1 MKKITLFTIVI
12 LSLFTFANSYAIPK
26 NSNDAKKA
34 FQDKNYPIAIE
45 NFESLLINNPNDFWT
60 LKYLGLSY
68 LKNSNFPAAITY
80 LERAESINAQSASI
94 HYFLAEAYMLSSDK
108 NSAEQKIDFIVK
120 NFPNDIYAQKALNLK
135 KGILASKKKQ
145 RKVLS
150 LYLRQSY
157 QYDSNVALEPQ
168 KNGIKNLDK
177 DSSRFATYTW
187 LELIMFQDTKWWA
200 GTNFSFYQSLHTEH
214 DSQRYNLSTFDFG
227 PFVSLDTDFY
237 DKIINH
243 RVEYRYIHDIQN
255 GSSFV
260 RTNRI
265 RYIASSFLAKWLY
278 ASIFVQVDFDDFFYR
293 NLSRSN
299 KDRLNRDAVQTT
311 SGFRT
316 LFLLPNK
323 QTLAF
328 GYSYINNDA
337 EGLQWNY
344 DKNRLYT
351 EFATPLFIDKLRG
364 YVLGEYYNRYFS
376 PYSGS
381 FYGKRSN
388 RDDDYYSFRIKMK
401 YTFNKNASFE
411 TSYRYIDNQSTIED
425 VFEYERQ
432 IFDCS
437 LVFRY

>member
-1 MKKITLFTIVI
+1 MKKMTLFFIAV
-12 LSLFTFANSYAIPK
+12 LSLFSVVNSYAIPQH
-26 NSNDAKKA
+26 SDDAKKA
-34 FQDKNYPIAIE
+34 FQEKNYPLAIE
-45 NFESLLINNPNDFWT
+45 SFENLLTNNPNDFWT

-68 LKNSNFPAAITY
+68 LKNSNFPAAINY
-80 LERAESINAQSASI
+80 LEQAESINAQSASI
-94 HYFLAEAYMLSSDK
+94 HYFLAEAYMLSGDK
-108 NSAEQKIDFIVK
+108 QNAEQKIEFILK

-135 KGILASKKKQ
+135 KGIVSREKKQ
-145 RKVLS
+145 RKILS
-150 LYLRQSY
+150 VYLRESY

-168 KNGIKNLDK
+168 KNGIKGLDK
-177 DSSRFATYTW
+177 DSSRFTTYTW
-187 LELIMFQDTKWWA
+187 LELIMFQDTAWWA

-214 DSQRYNLSTFDFG
+214 ESQRYNLSTFDFG
-227 PFVSLDTDFY
+227 PFISMDTNFY
-237 DKIINH
+237 NKTINH

-265 RYIASSFLAKWLY
+265 RYIGSSFLTKWLY
-278 ASIFVQVDFDDFFYR
+278 TSLFVEIDFDDFFYR
-293 NLSRSN
+293 KLSRTN
-299 KDRLNRDAVQTT
+299 KPFLNRDAVQTT
-311 SGFRT
+311 AGFRT
-316 LFLLPNK
+316 LFLLPRK

-328 GYSYINNDA
+328 GYSYTNNDA

-344 DKNRLYT
+344 DKNRLFA
-351 EFATPLFIDKLRG
+351 EFATPLVIDNLRG

-381 FYGKRSN
+381 FYGKKSN
-388 RDDDYYSFRIKMK
+388 RDDDYYSFRIKMRYK
-401 YTFNKNASFE
+401 FNKNASFE
-411 TSYRYIDNQSTIED
+411 TSYRFIDNQSTVED